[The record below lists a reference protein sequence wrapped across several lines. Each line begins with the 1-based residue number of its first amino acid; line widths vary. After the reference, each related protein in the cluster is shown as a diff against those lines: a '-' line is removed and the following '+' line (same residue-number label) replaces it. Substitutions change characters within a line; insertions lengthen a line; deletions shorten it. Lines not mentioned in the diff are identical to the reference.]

1 MLKQNL
7 LLSFIGSLLFLT
19 SCGGW
24 SDKDK
29 AAYLKIC
36 KKNKLNNEFCEC
48 ALEKATAKY
57 SDIETAMNDEV
68 GIGETFLGCIEKD
81 ITEEKEPT
89 SN

>member
-1 MLKQNL
+1 MVKKNTL
-7 LLSFIGSLLFLT
+7 LFIVSLLFLT

-36 KKNKLNNEFCEC
+36 EKNKLNNEFCEC

-68 GIGETFLGCIEKD
+68 GMLKIQLDCMGKEVS
-81 ITEEKEPT
+81 EEEEPT
-89 SN
+89 AN